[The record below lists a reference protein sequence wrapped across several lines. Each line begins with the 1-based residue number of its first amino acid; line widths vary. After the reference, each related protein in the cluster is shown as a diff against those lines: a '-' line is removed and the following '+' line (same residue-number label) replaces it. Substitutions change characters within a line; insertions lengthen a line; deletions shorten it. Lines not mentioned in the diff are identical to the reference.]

1 MARKDE
7 DVKSEIILGDTVKLL
22 RHFDA
27 ADRPIHP
34 RYKNY
39 IVMAIDGQ
47 MITIGK
53 NDEVLAVMRLQD
65 LKK

>member
-47 MITIGK
+47 MITVGK

>member
-1 MARKDE
+1 MAKKDE
-7 DVKSEIILGDTVKLL
+7 ELRSEIVLGDTVKLL

-27 ADRPIHP
+27 ANRPIHP
-34 RYKNY
+34 KYKNY

-47 MITIGK
+47 MITVGK
-53 NDEVLAVMRLQD
+53 NNEVLAIMRLQD